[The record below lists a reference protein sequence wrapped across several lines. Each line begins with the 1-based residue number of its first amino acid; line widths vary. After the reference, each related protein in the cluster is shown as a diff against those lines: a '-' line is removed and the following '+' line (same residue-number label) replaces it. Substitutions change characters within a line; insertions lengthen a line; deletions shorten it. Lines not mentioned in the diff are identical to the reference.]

1 MKSCACLDR
10 TLTWETQIILY
21 TTRQWAVHN
30 GPLTEWDTCG
40 LESTA
45 GKLFPHFFNLQ
56 RKIIL
61 ERKFILSKFG
71 VIFKTYSLLLQVLQL
86 YQFFLFMEKRRRYQC
101 NPSFRIHHIFKLTKN
116 WHCFFTCKIRIL
128 IKMNKILK
136 RPLKPYGLKNFDVK
150 FPSWAIK
157 LSISS
162 FWLTSQEIPA
172 LQIDFQISERKKE
185 HKVIF

>member
-1 MKSCACLDR
+1 MEKDSQLNYTQMVWTCRRNVSLPSEFVPTPKGMWMLWSVGSGRWSWAYLMEGPKSQLKYQKACEIYIVLPASKWKVVHVWTLDR

-61 ERKFILSKFG
+61 ERKFIPSKFE
-71 VIFKTYSLLLQVLQL
+71 VIF
-86 YQFFLFMEKRRRYQC
+86 
-101 NPSFRIHHIFKLTKN
+101 
-116 WHCFFTCKIRIL
+116 
-128 IKMNKILK
+128 
-136 RPLKPYGLKNFDVK
+136 
-150 FPSWAIK
+150 
-157 LSISS
+157 
-162 FWLTSQEIPA
+162 
-172 LQIDFQISERKKE
+172 
-185 HKVIF
+185 